1 MKRDEKRIEGIM
13 AQAKS
18 GDSVR
23 VHYTG
28 KFSDGEVFDSSVGK
42 DTPQFVIGAG
52 QIIVGFDRAVVG
64 MQPGEAKSVMFG
76 PEEGYG
82 VQQENLVFV
91 VERQTLPAQLSPQI
105 GQRHQIRQGDG
116 STMAVTVTAVSEEN
130 ITLDANHPLAGRDLT
145 FEIQLV
151 EIL

>member
-1 MKRDEKRIEGIM
+1 M

-18 GDSVR
+18 GDNVR

-28 KFSDGEVFDSSVGK
+28 KFANGEVFDSSVGK
-42 DTPQFVIGAG
+42 DALQFVLGAG
-52 QIIVGFDRAVVG
+52 QLIAGFDRAVVG
-64 MQPGEAKSVMFG
+64 MQPGEAKTATFG

-82 VQQENLVFV
+82 VPQENLVFV
-91 VERQTLPAQLSPQI
+91 VDRQTLPAQLDPEV
-105 GQRHQIRQGDG
+105 GQRYQIQGDG
-116 STMAVTVTAVSEEN
+116 SPVAVSVIAVSPES
-130 ITLDANHPLAGRDLT
+130 ITLDGNHPLAGKELT

>member
-1 MKRDEKRIEGIM
+1 M
-13 AQAKS
+13 AQAKT

-28 KFSDGEVFDSSVGK
+28 KFSDGEVFDSSVGR
-42 DTPQFVIGAG
+42 DTLQFVIGAG
-52 QIIVGFDRAVVG
+52 QLIAGFDRAVIG
-64 MQPGEAKSVMFG
+64 MQPGEAKTVTFG

-91 VERQTLPAQLSPQI
+91 VERQTLPAQVNPEV
-105 GQRHQIRQGDG
+105 GQRYQIRQGDG
-116 STMAVTVTAVSEEN
+116 NAMAVTVTAVSAEG
-130 ITLDANHPLAGRDLT
+130 ITLDGNHPLAGRDLT

>member
-1 MKRDEKRIEGIM
+1 M

-18 GDSVR
+18 GDTVR

-28 KFSDGEVFDSSVGK
+28 KLADGEVFDSSVGK
-42 DTPQFVIGAG
+42 DALQFVLGAG
-52 QIIVGFDRAVVG
+52 QLIAGFDRAVVG
-64 MQPGEAKSVMFG
+64 MQPGEAKTATFG

-82 VQQENLVFV
+82 VPQDNLVFV
-91 VERQTLPAQLSPQI
+91 VDRQTLPAHLDPEV
-105 GQRHQIRQGDG
+105 GQRYHIRQGEG
-116 STMAVTVTAVSEEN
+116 SPLAVTVMAVSPES
-130 ITLDANHPLAGRDLT
+130 ITLDGNHPLAGKALT

>member
-1 MKRDEKRIEGIM
+1 M

-28 KFSDGEVFDSSVGK
+28 KFSDGEVFDSSLGK
-42 DTPQFVIGAG
+42 DTLQFVIGAE
-52 QIIVGFDRAVVG
+52 QLIAGFDRAVVG
-64 MQPGEAKSVMFG
+64 MQPGETKTVTFG

-82 VQQENLVFV
+82 IQQDNLVFV
-91 VERQTLPAQLSPQI
+91 VERQTLPPQLNPEV
-105 GQRHQIRQGDG
+105 GQRYQIRQGDG
-116 STMAVTVTAVSEEN
+116 SAMAVTVTAVSPEN

-145 FEIQLV
+145 FEIQLI

>member
-1 MKRDEKRIEGIM
+1 M

-28 KFSDGEVFDSSVGK
+28 KFADGEVFDSSVGK
-42 DTPQFVIGAG
+42 DSIQFVIGTG
-52 QIIVGFDRAVVG
+52 QLIAGFDRAVVG
-64 MQPGEAKSVMFG
+64 MQPGEAKTVTFG

-82 VQQENLVFV
+82 VQQDNLMFV
-91 VERQTLPAQLSPQI
+91 VERHTLPAQLNPEV
-105 GQRHQIRQGDG
+105 GERYQIRQGDG
-116 STMAVTVTAVSEEN
+116 SPLAVTVIAVSPES
-130 ITLDANHPLAGRDLT
+130 ITLDGNHPLAGKDLT

>member
-1 MKRDEKRIEGIM
+1 M
-13 AQAKS
+13 AQAKN

-28 KFSDGEVFDSSVGK
+28 KFADGEVFDSSVGK
-42 DTPQFVIGAG
+42 DTLQFVIGAG
-52 QIIVGFDRAVVG
+52 QLIVGFDRAVVG
-64 MQPGEAKSVMFG
+64 MQPGEAKTVTFG

-82 VQQENLVFV
+82 VLQENLVFV
-91 VERQTLPAQLSPQI
+91 VERHTLPAQLNPEV
-105 GQRHQIRQGDG
+105 GQRYQIRQGDG
-116 STMAVTVTAVSEEN
+116 SPLAVTVIAVSPES
-130 ITLDANHPLAGRDLT
+130 ITLDGNHALAGKDLT

>member
-1 MKRDEKRIEGIM
+1 M

-28 KFSDGEVFDSSVGK
+28 KFADGVVFDSSVGK
-42 DTPQFVIGAG
+42 DSLQFVIGAG
-52 QIIVGFDRAVVG
+52 QLIAGFDRAVVG
-64 MQPGEAKSVMFG
+64 MQPGEARTVTFG

-82 VQQENLVFV
+82 VQQEHLVFV
-91 VERQTLPAQLSPQI
+91 VERHTLPAQLNPEV
-105 GQRHQIRQGDG
+105 GERYQIRQGDG
-116 STMAVTVTAVSEEN
+116 SPLAVTVIAASPES
-130 ITLDANHPLAGRDLT
+130 ITLDGNHPLAGRDLT
-145 FEIQLV
+145 FEIELV

>member
-1 MKRDEKRIEGIM
+1 M

-28 KFSDGEVFDSSVGK
+28 KFADGEVFDSSVGK
-42 DTPQFVIGAG
+42 DSLQFVIGTG
-52 QIIVGFDRAVVG
+52 QLIAGFDRAVVG
-64 MQPGEAKSVMFG
+64 MQPGEAKTVTFG

-82 VQQENLVFV
+82 VQQDNLMFV
-91 VERQTLPAQLSPQI
+91 VERHTLPAQLNPEV
-105 GQRHQIRQGDG
+105 GERYQIRQGDG
-116 STMAVTVTAVSEEN
+116 SPLAATVIAVSPES
-130 ITLDANHPLAGRDLT
+130 ITLDGNHPLAGKDLT

>member
-1 MKRDEKRIEGIM
+1 V

-18 GDSVR
+18 GDTVR

-28 KFSDGEVFDSSVGK
+28 KLADGEVFDSSVGK
-42 DTPQFVIGAG
+42 DALQFVLGAG
-52 QIIVGFDRAVVG
+52 QLIAGFDRAVVG
-64 MQPGEAKSVMFG
+64 MQPGEAKTATFG

-82 VQQENLVFV
+82 VPQENLVFV
-91 VERQTLPAQLSPQI
+91 VDRQTVPVQLDPEV
-105 GQRHQIRQGDG
+105 GQRYQLRHGEG
-116 STMAVTVTAVSEEN
+116 SPLAVTVIAVSPES
-130 ITLDANHPLAGRDLT
+130 ITLDGNHPLAGKELT

>member
-1 MKRDEKRIEGIM
+1 M

-28 KFSDGEVFDSSVGK
+28 KFADGEVFDSSVGK
-42 DTPQFVIGAG
+42 DTLQFVIGAG
-52 QIIVGFDRAVVG
+52 QLIAGFDRAVVG
-64 MQPGEAKSVMFG
+64 MQPGEAKTVTFG

-82 VQQENLVFV
+82 VQQENLVFM
-91 VERQTLPAQLSPQI
+91 VERHTLPAQLSPQV
-105 GQRHQIRQGDG
+105 GQRYQIRQGDG

>member
-1 MKRDEKRIEGIM
+1 M
-13 AQAKS
+13 AQAKN

-28 KFSDGEVFDSSVGK
+28 KFSDGEVFDSSLGK
-42 DTPQFVIGAG
+42 DTLQFVIGAG
-52 QIIVGFDRAVVG
+52 QLIAGFDRAVVG
-64 MQPGEAKSVMFG
+64 MQPGEAKSVTFG

-82 VQQENLVFV
+82 VQQESLVFV
-91 VERQTLPAQLSPQI
+91 VERHTLPAQLSPQV
-105 GQRHQIRQGDG
+105 GQRYQIRQGDG
-116 STMAVTVTAVSEEN
+116 STVAVTVTAVSEEN